1 MLPPPCFILVV
12 SLFLREFKFFA
23 FVSFLS
29 LYIVRFLPRFRF
41 LLSFPCIFVSLS
53 ILSFLFIFF
62 FLNSPRTSF
71 HVFAPFIWNSWHF
84 SASSFLSPFSPLLS
98 FSFISRSRIFG
109 FNISSL
115 AILYSRRIVLYP

>member
-62 FLNSPRTSF
+62 KILPGLLSMFLPL
-71 HVFAPFIWNSWHF
+71 
-84 SASSFLSPFSPLLS
+84 LSGIPGTSPLLR
-98 FSFISRSRIFG
+98 FSLPSPPFSLSRLFRG
-109 FNISSL
+109 LVSL
-115 AILYSRRIVLYP
+115 ALIFLHSLLCIREGSFYTLN